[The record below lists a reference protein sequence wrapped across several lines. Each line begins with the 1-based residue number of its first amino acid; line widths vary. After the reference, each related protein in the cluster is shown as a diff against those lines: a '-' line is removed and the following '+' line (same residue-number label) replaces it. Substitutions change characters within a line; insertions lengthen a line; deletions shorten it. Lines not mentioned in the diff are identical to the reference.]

1 MGILLRAIM
10 EKPDNLGIL
19 ASMKPFALFQDKFT
33 LDLLALLAGCLLPFA
48 FAPYHM
54 YFLAVI
60 CPAVLLTTWL
70 SASAKRACWRGFI
83 FGLGFF
89 SIAVYWVFISIHTY
103 GNTPVIIAFIIT
115 AGFILLLSGCI
126 AVNGLLFR
134 WLFPKPNYLNLT
146 LGFASSWV
154 LLEWLR
160 GWLFTGFPWVFLG
173 YSQIDSPLAGFAP
186 VLSVYGVSFM
196 VALSSGLLIN
206 AFRGKKAALYSIL
219 LLIIL
224 WAAGFGLSNINWT
237 KPIGKPVTVSL
248 IQGDIAQSLKW
259 DPEKVPNTLAL
270 YHTLTLQNINSDI
283 IVWPEAAIP
292 IWLSQAQDFTTPLN
306 KQLLA
311 HRTALLAGVPIVNA
325 ERTEIYN
332 AATVLGNGTGTYY
345 KRHLVPFGEY
355 VPLESLLR
363 GLIGFFDLPMSNLS
377 PGAYRQDP
385 VILAGIPTAVAICY
399 EIAYDVEFMNNF
411 PAAKLIVTIS
421 DDSWFGQSWAAEQQT
436 QISQMRSLETGR
448 YQLVATNDGL
458 TALIDNKG
466 KILKSAPRFQVAIL
480 KGEIYNVEG
489 DTPITMIG
497 IYSIIVLL
505 LIGFIVAIL
514 FDRKPNK

>member
-1 MGILLRAIM
+1 
-10 EKPDNLGIL
+10 
-19 ASMKPFALFQDKFT
+19 MKPFALFQDKFT
-33 LDLLALLAGCLLPFA
+33 LDLLALIAGCLLPFA
-48 FAPYHM
+48 FAPYSM

-60 CPAVLLTTWL
+60 CPAVLLATWL
-70 SASAKRACWRGFI
+70 PASAKRVCWRGFI

-103 GNTPVIIAFIIT
+103 GNTPAIIAFIIT
-115 AGFILLLSGCI
+115 AGFILLLSCCI
-126 AVNGLLFR
+126 AANGLLFR

-173 YSQIDSPLAGFAP
+173 YSQIESPLAGFAP

-206 AFRGKKAALYSIL
+206 AFRSKKAALYSL
-219 LLIIL
+219 LILIIL
-224 WAAGFGLSNINWT
+224 WLTSFGLTKINWT
-237 KPIGKPVTVSL
+237 TPIGKPVTVSL

-270 YHTLTLQNINSDI
+270 YHTLTLQNINSNI

-292 IWLSQAQDFTTPLN
+292 IWLSQAQNFTTPLN

-311 HRTALLAGVPIVNA
+311 HHTTLLTGVPIVNA
-325 ERTEIYN
+325 DKTEIYN
-332 AATVLGNGTGTYY
+332 AAAVLGNGSGTYY

-363 GLIGFFDLPMSNLS
+363 GLIGFFDLPMSSLS
-377 PGAYRQDP
+377 AGPLRQEP
-385 VILAGIPTAVAICY
+385 VMLAGLPTAVAICY
-399 EIAYDVEFMNNF
+399 EIAYAAEFMNNF

-421 DDSWFGQSWAAEQQT
+421 DDSWFGKSWAAQQQT

-458 TALIDNKG
+458 TAIIDNKG
-466 KILKSAPRFQVAIL
+466 KILKMAPRFQVAVL
-480 KGEIYNVEG
+480 NGEIYNVEG
-489 DTPITMIG
+489 DTPVALLG
-497 IYSIIVLL
+497 VLPIVILL
-505 LIGFIVAIL
+505 LALFIVAIL
-514 FDRKPNK
+514 FDKRANK